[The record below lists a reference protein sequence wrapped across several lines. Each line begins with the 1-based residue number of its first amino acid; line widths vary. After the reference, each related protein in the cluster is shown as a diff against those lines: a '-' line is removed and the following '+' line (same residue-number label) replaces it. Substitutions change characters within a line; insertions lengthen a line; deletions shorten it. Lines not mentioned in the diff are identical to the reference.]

1 MVKNILS
8 WGITAG
14 MAVIGRNLVKA
25 TTPTTYSCSA
35 KIALESI
42 GFVSGLVGGYF
53 VKDII
58 VDTAENILKSSKDKK
73 DN

>member
-25 TTPTTYSCSA
+25 TTPQTYSCSA
-35 KIALESI
+35 KIAVEAI
-42 GFVSGLVGGYF
+42 GFIVGGVGGYYA
-53 VKDII
+53 KDII
-58 VDTAENILKSSKDKK
+58 VNTAEDILKGSKKEDKK
-73 DN
+73 